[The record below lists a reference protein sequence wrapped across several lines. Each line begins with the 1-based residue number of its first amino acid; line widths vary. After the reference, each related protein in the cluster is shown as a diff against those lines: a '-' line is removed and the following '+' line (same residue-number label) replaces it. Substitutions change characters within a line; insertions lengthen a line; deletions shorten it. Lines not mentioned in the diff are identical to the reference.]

1 MVFRTSSL
9 IEIIL
14 FHKSK
19 ICINQRLYPSPHQ
32 PGEAFVTLWGF
43 HFASD
48 PFASQWG
55 VLPYPPLFPRNEA
68 LSMVHLSLELCEK
81 SRASS
86 KQAGPAV
93 FTVGLGGWRGRL
105 REGPG
110 AAEEEVAMGRA
121 PPKAWN
127 AGEVS
132 RGWCGGNQRSSPGME
147 QVLLCSPSGIK
158 DVTRLKRLVL
168 ALQSEPPPPPPPTLH
183 TDFFWLR
190 TCESGC
196 RSESE
201 GWLPC
206 SVVQR
211 SLFVP
216 EWAPKED
223 RSMAN
228 AQSKAFRSVT
238 ACL

>member
-55 VLPYPPLFPRNEA
+55 VVPYPPLFPRNEA

-121 PPKAWN
+121 PQRHGMPVRS
-127 AGEVS
+127 AGVGAGGTKEALQGWSRCFCVVRQAS
-132 RGWCGGNQRSSPGME
+132 KTWRGWKVSAGAAKRTPPHPAHRLFLAPHLWEWVQEWKWRLAPM
-147 QVLLCSPSGIK
+147 LCCSE
-158 DVTRLKRLVL
+158 VTFC
-168 ALQSEPPPPPPPTLH
+168 T
-183 TDFFWLR
+183 WM
-190 TCESGC
+190 G
-196 RSESE
+196 
-201 GWLPC
+201 
-206 SVVQR
+206 
-211 SLFVP
+211 
-216 EWAPKED
+216 
-223 RSMAN
+223 
-228 AQSKAFRSVT
+228 SKGR
-238 ACL
+238 

>member
-1 MVFRTSSL
+1 MRFSLRQWPFCMSMRSRTLSSL
-9 IEIIL
+9 IPTQQGPI
-14 FHKSK
+14 
-19 ICINQRLYPSPHQ
+19 R
-32 PGEAFVTLWGF
+32 GA
-43 HFASD
+43 
-48 PFASQWG
+48 PF
-55 VLPYPPLFPRNEA
+55 
-68 LSMVHLSLELCEK
+68 
-81 SRASS
+81 
-86 KQAGPAV
+86 
-93 FTVGLGGWRGRL
+93 
-105 REGPG
+105 PG
-110 AAEEEVAMGRA
+110 ALWEVPCILQTGRPCRVYCGIRGVKGA
-121 PPKAWN
+121 AAGGSGGSWGRGSHGKGPPKAWN

-168 ALQSEPPPPPPPTLH
+168 ALQSETPPPNTH
-183 TDFFWLR
+183 TRFFWLR

-206 SVVQR
+206 SGVQR

-216 EWAPKED
+216 EWAPKEE

-228 AQSKAFRSVT
+228 AQSKVFRSVT
-238 ACL
+238 GCLQACHRKCASFWGLVNS